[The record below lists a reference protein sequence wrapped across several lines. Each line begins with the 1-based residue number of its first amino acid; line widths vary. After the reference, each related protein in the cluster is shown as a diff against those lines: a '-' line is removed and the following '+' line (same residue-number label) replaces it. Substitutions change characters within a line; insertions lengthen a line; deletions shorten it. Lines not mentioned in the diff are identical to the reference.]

1 MNLPKLTKQQQQMLA
16 AGVVGLG
23 GLGFVYV
30 KFFWIPTSARIAAA
44 EVVIEEL
51 TKKIA
56 TAKATAAANQAPE
69 DSACSTRRLS
79 GGGACPRQ
87 VSDILVTVQGLAE
100 AVLLRSLGP
109 AALKGQTTGAA
120 LQRRGPAPTTA
131 SGDSRRASWKDLQR
145 RQRRLY
151 GSRCSGFRDGTFT
164 LISYQ
169 YKG

>member
-56 TAKATAAANQAPE
+56 TAKATAAA
-69 DSACSTRRLS
+69 S
-79 GGGACPRQ
+79 
-87 VSDILVTVQGLAE
+87 
-100 AVLLRSLGP
+100 
-109 AALKGQTTGAA
+109 
-120 LQRRGPAPTTA
+120 
-131 SGDSRRASWKDLQR
+131 
-145 RQRRLY
+145 
-151 GSRCSGFRDGTFT
+151 
-164 LISYQ
+164 
-169 YKG
+169 